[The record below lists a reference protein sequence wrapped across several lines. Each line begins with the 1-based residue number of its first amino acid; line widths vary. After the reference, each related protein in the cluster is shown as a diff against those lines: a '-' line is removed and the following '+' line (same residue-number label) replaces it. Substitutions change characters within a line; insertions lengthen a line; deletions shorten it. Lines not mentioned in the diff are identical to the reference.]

1 MPIRAAVAPGR
12 RVATPSSRSR
22 SSNPDVAPKVGD
34 RAVEVMPVWMLETAE
49 LVVDRGDAV
58 GLGSKPISAL
68 VFNGPGRRWLAVDA

>member
-1 MPIRAAVAPGR
+1 
-12 RVATPSSRSR
+12 
-22 SSNPDVAPKVGD
+22 
-34 RAVEVMPVWMLETAE
+34 MPVWMLETAE